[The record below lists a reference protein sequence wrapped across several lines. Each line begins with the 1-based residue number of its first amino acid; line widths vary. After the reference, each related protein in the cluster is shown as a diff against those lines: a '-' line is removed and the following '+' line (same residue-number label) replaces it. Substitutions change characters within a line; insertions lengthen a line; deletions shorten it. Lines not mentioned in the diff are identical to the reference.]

1 MDFRRTIFRTTLG
14 VTLLSLVVVALA
26 VPSPTAAAR
35 HQLLVSLG
43 LALLVAGL
51 LAWVVTAALDAQYQR
66 RMRVIVQMARRYA
79 LGDLWRPGEDFGT
92 DELGQ
97 AARALDS
104 AALQLGERFDAISKD
119 RARMEAVLGGM
130 AEGVVAV
137 DPDGCVRL
145 VNEAAHRLLGCT
157 PEAIGRHVAAALPA
171 GALVTAI
178 THVLAGSDPAA
189 LEFVTGADGPR
200 VIEAHVAPVITGG
213 RGAVAVL
220 HDITELRRADQVRR
234 DFVANVSH
242 ELRTPLT
249 SITGY
254 VEALQDGVADDASRQ
269 RFLGVIARHAARME
283 QMVSDLLRLARL
295 DAGQDSAEP
304 GPVSLTRLFD
314 TLSEDFGPVAASKSV
329 RLAWQAPP
337 PGHDHLESDAAKLHD
352 VVRNLVENAV
362 THTPSGGRVH
372 VSATRAAHGLV
383 IEVQD
388 TGPGIPEAA
397 LGRIFERFYRVD
409 PSRQRPGGTGLGL
422 AIVRHLVGVL
432 GGTVTA
438 ANRPEGG
445 AVFTVRLPDRLPAA

>member
-1 MDFRRTIFRTTLG
+1 MDFRRTVFRTTLS
-14 VTLLSLVVVALA
+14 VTLASLAVVALA

-51 LAWVVTAALDAQYQR
+51 LAWVVTAALDARYQR
-66 RMRVIVQMARRYA
+66 RMRVIVRMARRYA

-92 DELGQ
+92 DELGE
-97 AARALDS
+97 ATRALDA

-137 DPDGCVRL
+137 DPDGGVRL

-157 PEAIGRHVAAALPA
+157 PEAIGRHVAEALPA

-178 THVLAGSDPAA
+178 THVLAGGDPAA
-189 LEFVTGADGPR
+189 LEVVTGADGSR

-295 DAGQDSAEP
+295 DAGQDVAEP
-304 GPVSLTRLFD
+304 GPVSMSRLFD
-314 TLSEDFGPVAASKSV
+314 TLAEDFGPVAAAKAV
-329 RLAWQAPP
+329 GLEWQPP
-337 PGHDHLESDAAKLHD
+337 PPDDDQVNSDGAKLHD

-362 THTPSGGRVH
+362 THTPAGGRVR
-372 VSATRAAHGLV
+372 VSATRAPQGLV
-383 IEVQD
+383 LEVQD

-432 GGTVTA
+432 GGQVTA

-445 AVFTVRLPDRLPAA
+445 AIFTVRLPDRLPTA